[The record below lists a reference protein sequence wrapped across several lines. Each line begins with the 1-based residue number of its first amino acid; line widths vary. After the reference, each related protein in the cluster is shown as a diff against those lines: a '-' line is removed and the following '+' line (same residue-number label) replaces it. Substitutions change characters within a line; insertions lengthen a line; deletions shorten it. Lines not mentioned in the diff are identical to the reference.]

1 MEVVDVEVVIDVVV
15 LDCVVVV
22 EVVVE
27 TFSVVTDDVTR
38 SVVVVVI
45 MLLEVDCIIDVGK
58 FEILV
63 SNLVVSI
70 GKMVVVE
77 VLDDVVLSIVCMVV
91 ETETMVV
98 VFGGFWVDVDVLFMV
113 VDGTVMPFC
122 VVEIE
127 VELSNWIVVVSDEFG
142 DNDVTSVAISTVEFE
157 IWIGVFVEFRFKFVV
172 ELPNWIGDVVVAIDE
187 LKNEIVVV
195 VEIEELVECID
206 ELVSE

>member
-1 MEVVDVEVVIDVVV
+1 VEVVDVEVVIDVVV

-98 VFGGFWVDVDVLFMV
+98 VFGGF
-113 VDGTVMPFC
+113 
-122 VVEIE
+122 
-127 VELSNWIVVVSDEFG
+127 
-142 DNDVTSVAISTVEFE
+142 
-157 IWIGVFVEFRFKFVV
+157 
-172 ELPNWIGDVVVAIDE
+172 
-187 LKNEIVVV
+187 
-195 VEIEELVECID
+195 
-206 ELVSE
+206 